1 MKKKFLTALMLS
13 AVLIFSGVS
22 NSEAAHRTKITLTV
36 AHNPTREV
44 SGDLID
50 SRGVYRGSGTGTRN
64 FTDQKGRR
72 VTKTET
78 EFRNVKG
85 ELLMSADVAITARA
99 DEFTVKQGEV
109 FSETLSVDVRTK
121 IFVKGYDEYRY
132 SLGIEGLPEWL
143 NVTGEVSSSDSVM
156 PGTSG
161 HHHEFVINGTPE
173 TVSRSVMRFTADV
186 YISGDVPVMMA
197 SGSMDVTVSAEAV
210 PKPPDVVPKS
220 DDVSPDVV
228 PKSDD
233 ISPDVVPKSE
243 DVQPGVADDG
253 TYVIGDDSGNGVTGT
268 LAEFLSNMTP
278 EQKAAIKTLKI
289 GGNITDLSGINELV
303 NLETLDL
310 RDAVMLEAVDLR
322 GNSSLKSVDIKGNT
336 ALRTLN
342 ISGSRVEELD
352 SSGCANLEEID
363 VSGCTEL
370 RTLKVSRTN
379 ITALNAEGC
388 VKLEVLDCSDCR
400 LEDLNIT
407 GCDSLNVL
415 DCSNNRLHR
424 LDVYML
430 MRLIELRCENQTIH
444 VPVLGRVLNLME
456 YLEGISESHLGTA
469 AESSDNGAE
478 NVINIRAWDSSG
490 NEVTVEYDLETG
502 TASFGG
508 TPAKIAYDYITGFE
522 DVRMDVAVF
531 ADDSEEAY
539 GTINP
544 RGSGCN
550 AAAVLPLL
558 MVILLI
564 TAVEVKFHRRI

>member
-36 AHNPTREV
+36 AHNQTREV

-156 PGTSG
+156 PGTSE

-228 PKSDD
+228 PKS
-233 ISPDVVPKSE
+233 E

-278 EQKAAIKTLKI
+278 EQKAAVKTLKI
-289 GGNITDLSGINELV
+289 GGNITDLSGLNELV

-322 GNSSLKSVDIKGNT
+322 GNSSLKSVDLKGNT

-352 SSGCANLEEID
+352 SSGCANLEEIN

-370 RTLKVSRTN
+370 RILNVSRTN

-430 MRLIELRCENQTIH
+430 MKLIELKCENQVIH
-444 VPVLGRVLNLME
+444 GPAFGRVMNLAE
-456 YLEGISESHLGTA
+456 YFAGISEAHFESA
-469 AESSDNGAE
+469 AASYDSGVE
-478 NVINIRAWDSSG
+478 NVTDLHAWDSSG
-490 NEVTVEYDLETG
+490 NEVSVEYDSETG
-502 TASFGG
+502 TAVFGSE
-508 TPAKIAYDYITGFE
+508 AVKIAYDYITGFR
-522 DVRMDVAVF
+522 DVRMDVVIF
-531 ADDSEEAY
+531 ADESEYSGPDGAV
-539 GTINP
+539 NP

-550 AAAVLPLL
+550 ASTALPLL
-558 MVILLI
+558 GVILLI
-564 TAVEVKFHRRI
+564 AAAKLKFHRRI